1 MHFVLSHPCAAQ
13 ILHHTSIEHLYQHC
27 TNSAQKYLANTTSA
41 IFSVDVDV
49 DVDHQWLESDTQ
61 SSETLLAAHPL
72 ALRLGCGL

>member
-1 MHFVLSHPCAAQ
+1 MNIVHLGYED
-13 ILHHTSIEHLYQHC
+13 HHHVD
-27 TNSAQKYLANTTSA
+27 
-41 IFSVDVDV
+41 VDVDV

>member
-1 MHFVLSHPCAAQ
+1 MLRRDTSQ
-13 ILHHTSIEHLYQHC
+13 ILSTS
-27 TNSAQKYLANTTSA
+27 
-41 IFSVDVDV
+41 FSVDVDVDV